1 MQGHPIKDSMNGNYI
16 ERISQEDQRYKKSEG
31 GILEVGQ
38 FLPTEEQQR
47 KTANE
52 QQFGRSDE

>member
-1 MQGHPIKDSMNGNYI
+1 MNGNYI

-38 FLPTEEQQR
+38 FLPTEEQQC